1 MKHSLLLFCFLV
13 SSVNLWAQGASEVFN
28 SSKVVVEFVG
38 LDFSHVKL
46 VGEEGFNNPE
56 KIKNYYFGALNGLLM
71 SEMEK
76 YDVKRAFM
84 RQDMD
89 YALDVTERVNDEID
103 FIDLVTNRTP
113 KSFSDETLQGII
125 SAYDLSETEAD
136 YGLSFVVHSL
146 NKFQEQ
152 AYIYVVLFDT
162 KSKEI
167 LFSDKLSGEAGGFG
181 FRNYWARSVY
191 NIIKDI
197 QKQKYRR
204 WRKDSK

>member
-89 YALDVTERVNDEID
+89 YA
-103 FIDLVTNRTP
+103 
-113 KSFSDETLQGII
+113 
-125 SAYDLSETEAD
+125 
-136 YGLSFVVHSL
+136 
-146 NKFQEQ
+146 
-152 AYIYVVLFDT
+152 
-162 KSKEI
+162 
-167 LFSDKLSGEAGGFG
+167 
-181 FRNYWARSVY
+181 
-191 NIIKDI
+191 
-197 QKQKYRR
+197 
-204 WRKDSK
+204 